1 MQIFVIKLELL
12 VFACEYQSQVNVE
25 TMVKDAVVRCKLVV
39 LAVVA
44 LRVSFLVLGVP
55 LRHQFN
61 AF

>member
-1 MQIFVIKLELL
+1 
-12 VFACEYQSQVNVE
+12 
-25 TMVKDAVVRCKLVV
+25 MVKDAVVRRKLIV

-55 LRHQFN
+55 LRHQFD